1 MSAINAMILL
11 TTSSLELH
19 DIVPV
24 WKAKENTPIRF
35 QGFLHPQ
42 RPRAC
47 LIASHEFACPTCQ
60 QEAKLR
66 ATMMI
71 EEHGHLASSSYV
83 TFRFSAEH
91 NEFGVRA
98 LSNRK
103 TLASRLGKLVQQLF
117 PQSFNVQWSENILP
131 DGAELRVWSTRQK
144 LISLISGTR
153 ARNIANRYSGLPF
166 Q

>member
-71 EEHGHLASSSYV
+71 EEHGYLASSSYV

-103 TLASRLGKLVQQLF
+103 TLASRLDPNCLEKCVAGCWVLAFERGWQYSHDAAGNTPRIFGFGF
-117 PQSFNVQWSENILP
+117 P
-131 DGAELRVWSTRQK
+131 ARVFAT
-144 LISLISGTR
+144 
-153 ARNIANRYSGLPF
+153 
-166 Q
+166 